1 MLGLVVWN
9 VPASSTSKDA
19 DSALKAET
27 DRQAYWAYQT
37 PVRPPVPLLE
47 DAFIRN
53 PIDAFILEGLE
64 AAGLRPNSEAPA
76 NHLIRR
82 VYYDMTGLPPTH
94 DEVETFCLS
103 EDREIAWESLVDDLL
118 VSERFGEKLASHW
131 LDVVRYAE
139 TNAFERD
146 MIKPFIWRYRDYVIS
161 AFNENKPYDR
171 FVQEQIAGDEL
182 PDSDVPA
189 KLATGFMALMQ
200 RDDEP
205 ADHKQAHNDM
215 ISDIVDVTGE
225 AFLGTTMGCAKCHD
239 HKADPIKQSDYYSLM
254 SFFDAINLSHLKT
267 ANKTWYSDEDASARK
282 NAEDAVSAAWASVD
296 TDLLSELL
304 QAAKSPEAMIQM
316 GYVKDQERET
326 SWQILPALPED
337 PRWTFPSYDP
347 VDFKDALSPFSTPDH
362 GIHAVFR
369 GEKGKQPKEEVDYSP
384 LTHEVKPLVLRK
396 EFRLVSLPEKLIFY
410 AQGRLLTEMEIY
422 FNGARVYNGQ
432 ATFRG
437 GYVVVPF
444 GSEEVGHLTT
454 GKNVISIVVT
464 PKDPKHGYWFDPGL
478 YYSAIAPLPIDDLVV
493 LNPGIIEDVY
503 GRDFR
508 ERIEPLITEKKQ
520 VFSNP
525 GNRYFSVDE
534 NNNTAPGRIH
544 LRGNVHA
551 EGPEVPL
558 AFPGVLDIDDAAA
571 EIPTEESQKVHF
583 AKNRTTGRRLAVAK
597 WLTHSQNPLTSRVM
611 VNRLWQHCFGVGL
624 VPSANDFGVLGEG
637 VSNQALL
644 DWLAVEFMDSGW
656 DIKHM
661 LRLMLTSSTY
671 RMSVQPQEEGLSND
685 PNNRLHWRHNSR
697 RLTAEEIWD
706 TFLLLAGKLNLDM
719 FGEWVRPKMP
729 EAVLAGSSQPKNVW
743 RETFGESANRR
754 AVYIHVKRSI
764 QLPLLAAFDAPQRD
778 STCPTRFA
786 TTVPTQALTMLNSE
800 RVNQIAKEFAARLN
814 TNSTS
819 IEAQI
824 EDAFKI
830 ALGRLP
836 EADEKALLSE
846 LCADLKEEYEIPQT
860 SLLARVCLILL
871 NLNETLY
878 LD

>member
-1 MLGLVVWN
+1 M
-9 VPASSTSKDA
+9 
-19 DSALKAET
+19 
-27 DRQAYWAYQT
+27 
-37 PVRPPVPLLE
+37 
-47 DAFIRN
+47 
-53 PIDAFILEGLE
+53 
-64 AAGLRPNSEAPA
+64 
-76 NHLIRR
+76 
-82 VYYDMTGLPPTH
+82 
-94 DEVETFCLS
+94 
-103 EDREIAWESLVDDLL
+103 
-118 VSERFGEKLASHW
+118 
-131 LDVVRYAE
+131 
-139 TNAFERD
+139 
-146 MIKPFIWRYRDYVIS
+146 
-161 AFNENKPYDR
+161 
-171 FVQEQIAGDEL
+171 
-182 PDSDVPA
+182 
-189 KLATGFMALMQ
+189 
-200 RDDEP
+200 
-205 ADHKQAHNDM
+205 
-215 ISDIVDVTGE
+215 
-225 AFLGTTMGCAKCHD
+225 
-239 HKADPIKQSDYYSLM
+239 
-254 SFFDAINLSHLKT
+254 
-267 ANKTWYSDEDASARK
+267 
-282 NAEDAVSAAWASVD
+282 
-296 TDLLSELL
+296 
-304 QAAKSPEAMIQM
+304 
-316 GYVKDQERET
+316 
-326 SWQILPALPED
+326 
-337 PRWTFPSYDP
+337 
-347 VDFKDALSPFSTPDH
+347 
-362 GIHAVFR
+362 
-369 GEKGKQPKEEVDYSP
+369 
-384 LTHEVKPLVLRK
+384 
-396 EFRLVSLPEKLIFY
+396 
-410 AQGRLLTEMEIY
+410 
-422 FNGARVYNGQ
+422 
-432 ATFRG
+432 
-437 GYVVVPF
+437 
-444 GSEEVGHLTT
+444 
-454 GKNVISIVVT
+454 
-464 PKDPKHGYWFDPGL
+464 
-478 YYSAIAPLPIDDLVV
+478 
-493 LNPGIIEDVY
+493 
-503 GRDFR
+503 
-508 ERIEPLITEKKQ
+508 
-520 VFSNP
+520 
-525 GNRYFSVDE
+525 
-534 NNNTAPGRIH
+534 
-544 LRGNVHA
+544 
-551 EGPEVPL
+551 
-558 AFPGVLDIDDAAA
+558 
-571 EIPTEESQKVHF
+571 HF
-583 AKNRTTGRRLAVAK
+583 TKNRTTGRRLAVAK

-611 VNRLWQHCFGVGL
+611 VNRLWQPCFGVGL